1 MSGSLLPYGLKP
13 TRLLCPWDSGWGVE
27 IWKLAVSSVLN
38 GKTEGDPGGVRLEK
52 GAGGGRATLSRALV
66 PPARG

>member
-38 GKTEGDPGGVRLEK
+38 VRLKEI
-52 GAGGGRATLSRALV
+52 
-66 PPARG
+66 PEE

>member
-1 MSGSLLPYGLKP
+1 MGFIKWLLCECSVMSGSLLPYGLKP

-38 GKTEGDPGGVRLEK
+38 VRLKEI
-52 GAGGGRATLSRALV
+52 
-66 PPARG
+66 PEE